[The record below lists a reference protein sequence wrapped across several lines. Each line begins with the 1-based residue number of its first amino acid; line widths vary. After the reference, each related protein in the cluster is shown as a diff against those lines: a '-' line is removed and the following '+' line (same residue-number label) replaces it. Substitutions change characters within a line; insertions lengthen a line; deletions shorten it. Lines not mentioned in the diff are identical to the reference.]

1 MAYLAHDAR
10 GFFMSLIILVPAK
23 TGPPSENTVD
33 YLWRQGCS
41 IVLVQEPKE
50 GPILK
55 MGNA

>member
-10 GFFMSLIILVPAK
+10 GFFMCLIILMGNPVKLQP
-23 TGPPSENTVD
+23 ETVQ
-33 YLWRQGCS
+33 YFWNYGGN